1 MFKPFRAALEEFVI
15 TTAAAIYAQH
25 LSTVMCK
32 HVSGH
37 TDVAGENQNLC

>member
-1 MFKPFRAALEEFVI
+1 MIA
-15 TTAAAIYAQH
+15 TAAAIYAQH
-25 LSTVMCK
+25 FNGIMCK